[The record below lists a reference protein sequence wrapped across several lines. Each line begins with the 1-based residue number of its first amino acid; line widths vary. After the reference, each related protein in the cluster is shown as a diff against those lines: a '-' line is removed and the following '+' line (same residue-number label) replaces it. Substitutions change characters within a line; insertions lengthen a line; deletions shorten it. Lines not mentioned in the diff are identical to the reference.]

1 MYKKI
6 FIVIFLFCFLIGDSV
21 ESELDKN
28 IGFIG
33 DVINWSIRIN
43 QLSEKDIQFP
53 ELKNFNENITIRN
66 QSFIKENSKII
77 GVKFELMVWDT
88 GAYILPEYGIN
99 ILKKDGSIDYSISS
113 DPLELKIESIL
124 NHIETKELRPV
135 ISPVSVKDIFPI
147 RIIILLISLFAVIL
161 TMIWLFKQRE
171 LMQYKKAEYIIN
183 ESAEEKAKR
192 RLNSLDINILSKDFY
207 IELSHISRE
216 YFESKYFI
224 RVLEMTTEDI
234 QKFRSLFPIDD
245 KEFSTWYKFLI
256 EADKVKFAKEKVN
269 QIKMNNDKKIILSL
283 IK

>member
-6 FIVIFLFCFLIGDSV
+6 FIVIFFLCFLIGDSV

-135 ISPVSVKDIFPI
+135 ISPVSVKGIFPI
-147 RIIILLISLFAVIL
+147 RIIILLISLFTVIF
-161 TMIWLFKQRE
+161 TIIWLFKQRE

-245 KEFSTWYKFLI
+245 EQFSTWYKFLI

>member
-147 RIIILLISLFAVIL
+147 RIIILLISLFTVIL
-161 TMIWLFKQRE
+161 TIIWLFKQRE

>member
-1 MYKKI
+1 VYKKI
-6 FIVIFLFCFLIGDSV
+6 FIVIFFLCFLIGDSV

-147 RIIILLISLFAVIL
+147 RIIILLISLFTVIL
-161 TMIWLFKQRE
+161 TIIWLFKQRE

>member
-6 FIVIFLFCFLIGDSV
+6 FIVIFFLCFLIGDSV

-113 DPLELKIESIL
+113 EPLELKIESIL

-147 RIIILLISLFAVIL
+147 RIIILLISLFTVIF
-161 TMIWLFKQRE
+161 TIIWLFKQRE

-245 KEFSTWYKFLI
+245 EQFSTWYKFLI

>member
-6 FIVIFLFCFLIGDSV
+6 FIVIFFLCFLIGDSV
-21 ESELDKN
+21 ESGLDKN

-99 ILKKDGSIDYSISS
+99 ILKTDGSIDYSISS
-113 DPLELKIESIL
+113 EPLELKIESIL

-147 RIIILLISLFAVIL
+147 RIIILLTI
-161 TMIWLFKQRE
+161 
-171 LMQYKKAEYIIN
+171 
-183 ESAEEKAKR
+183 
-192 RLNSLDINILSKDFY
+192 
-207 IELSHISRE
+207 
-216 YFESKYFI
+216 
-224 RVLEMTTEDI
+224 
-234 QKFRSLFPIDD
+234 
-245 KEFSTWYKFLI
+245 
-256 EADKVKFAKEKVN
+256 
-269 QIKMNNDKKIILSL
+269 
-283 IK
+283 

>member
-1 MYKKI
+1 VYKKI
-6 FIVIFLFCFLIGDSV
+6 FIVIFFLCFLIGDSV

-33 DVINWSIRIN
+33 DVVNWSIRIN

-147 RIIILLISLFAVIL
+147 RIIILLISLFTVIL
-161 TMIWLFKQRE
+161 TIIWLFKQRE

-192 RLNSLDINILSKDFY
+192 RLNLLDINILSKDFY

-245 KEFSTWYKFLI
+245 KEFSIWYKFLI

>member
-1 MYKKI
+1 VYKKI
-6 FIVIFLFCFLIGDSV
+6 FIVIFFLCFLIGDSV

-53 ELKNFNENITIRN
+53 ELKNFNENISIRN

-113 DPLELKIESIL
+113 EPLEFKIESIL

-147 RIIILLISLFAVIL
+147 RIIILLISLITVIL
-161 TMIWLFKQRE
+161 TIIWLFKQRQ

-245 KEFSTWYKFLI
+245 EQFSTWYKFLI

-269 QIKMNNDKKIILSL
+269 QIKMNKDKKLILSL